1 MNEFKKKIAYNDKT
15 IMNVLYSAVRLARVV
30 ALAALTH
37 IIFVLLWYSTAA
49 HSKSPQVYINNFDA
63 YWQTATG
70 FWILLVCATML
81 FAILQ
86 SYILGKF
93 LRRFWSAIIYLG
105 FTGLFLY
112 AYDNFNYMLVV
123 VLVALF
129 STSNATAVQDYIT
142 DIWKELYDESDYKAM
157 HRFIKAE
164 VRQEDVLFELFHD
177 RRDGSTTGVT
187 KHVSDETYEVTDVEP
202 YKGEIES
209 DIATDST
216 INDVLSAKFGSA
228 EALTDDEFKQLLK
241 DTPQDDLQ
249 DTNDLE
255 LSTEDGREVEG
266 EISSESDLQD
276 TNDLELSTEDGR
288 EVEGEISSESDLQ
301 GINDLEL
308 STEDGTED
316 EGEISS
322 ESDLQDTNDLELS
335 TEDGTEDGT
344 EDDHK
349 THPETITLDANDFE
363 SSTEDVQEKE
373 RLDNVRRKIQEQKS
387 RYRRRV

>member
-1 MNEFKKKIAYNDKT
+1 MNEFKRKIAYNDK
-15 IMNVLYSAVRLARVV
+15 IILNVIHSAIILSRLVS
-30 ALAALTH
+30 LAALTH

-63 YWQTATG
+63 YWQSATG

-81 FAILQ
+81 FAKLQ

-112 AYDNFNYMLVV
+112 AYDNFNYMIFVL
-123 VLVALF
+123 LVALF
-129 STSNATAVQDYIT
+129 STSNVDAVKDYIA

-187 KHVSDETYEVTDVEP
+187 KHVSDDTYEVTDVEP
-202 YKGEIES
+202 YKGELES

-241 DTPQDDLQ
+241 DTPQDEDDLQ
-249 DTNDLE
+249 DANDLE
-255 LSTEDGREVEG
+255 LSTEDGTQVEG

-276 TNDLELSTEDGR
+276 TN
-288 EVEGEISSESDLQ
+288 
-301 GINDLEL
+301 NLEL
-308 STEDGTED
+308 STEDGT
-316 EGEISS
+316 
-322 ESDLQDTNDLELS
+322 Q
-335 TEDGTEDGT
+335 
-344 EDDHK
+344 DDHK
-349 THPETITLDANDFE
+349 THPETITQVVNDLE

-387 RYRRRV
+387 RHRRRV

>member
-1 MNEFKKKIAYNDKT
+1 MNEFKRKIAYNDKT

-49 HSKSPQVYINNFDA
+49 HSKSPQIYINNFDA

-112 AYDNFNYMLVV
+112 AYDNFNYMIFV

-129 STSNATAVQDYIT
+129 STSNVDAVKNYIT

-177 RRDGSTTGVT
+177 RHDGSTTGVT

-228 EALTDDEFKQLLK
+228 EALTDEEFKQLLK
-241 DTPQDDLQ
+241 DTPQDE
-249 DTNDLE
+249 TDLE
-255 LSTEDGREVEG
+255 LSTEDGTQDEGEISSESDLQDTTDIELSTEDGEEVEG

-276 TNDLELSTEDGR
+276 TTDIELSTEDGR
-288 EVEGEISSESDLQ
+288 
-301 GINDLEL
+301 
-308 STEDGTED
+308 
-316 EGEISS
+316 
-322 ESDLQDTNDLELS
+322 
-335 TEDGTEDGT
+335 

-349 THPETITLDANDFE
+349 THPETITLDANDLE
-363 SSTEDVQEKE
+363 SATEDVQEKE

-387 RYRRRV
+387 RHRRRV

>member
-1 MNEFKKKIAYNDKT
+1 MNEFKRKIAYNDKT
-15 IMNVLYSAVRLARVV
+15 IMNVLYSAIRLSRVV

-49 HSKSPQVYINNFDA
+49 HSKSPQIYINNFDA

-112 AYDNFNYMLVV
+112 AYDNFNYMIFV

-129 STSNATAVQDYIT
+129 STSNVDAVKNYIT

-209 DIATDST
+209 DIATDNT

-228 EALTDDEFKQLLK
+228 EALTDEEFKQLLK
-241 DTPQDDLQ
+241 DTPQDE
-249 DTNDLE
+249 TDLE
-255 LSTEDGREVEG
+255 LSTEDGTQDEG

-276 TNDLELSTEDGR
+276 TN
-288 EVEGEISSESDLQ
+288 
-301 GINDLEL
+301 NLEL

-335 TEDGTEDGT
+335 TEDGREDN
-344 EDDHK
+344 HK
-349 THPETITLDANDFE
+349 THTEYTDPQEVNTVE
-363 SSTEDVQEKE
+363 HSTVDVQEKE

-387 RYRRRV
+387 RHRRRV

>member
-1 MNEFKKKIAYNDKT
+1 MNEFKRKIAYNDKT

-49 HSKSPQVYINNFDA
+49 HSKSPQIYINNFDA

-112 AYDNFNYMLVV
+112 AYDNFNYMIFV

-129 STSNATAVQDYIT
+129 STSNVDAVKNYIT

-209 DIATDST
+209 DIATDNT

-228 EALTDDEFKQLLK
+228 EALTDEEFKQLLK
-241 DTPQDDLQ
+241 DTPQDE
-249 DTNDLE
+249 TDLE
-255 LSTEDGREVEG
+255 LSTEDGTQDEG

-288 EVEGEISSESDLQ
+288 EDAGEISY
-301 GINDLEL
+301 
-308 STEDGTED
+308 
-316 EGEISS
+316 

-335 TEDGTEDGT
+335 TEDGREDN
-344 EDDHK
+344 HK
-349 THPETITLDANDFE
+349 THTEYTDPQEVNTVE
-363 SSTEDVQEKE
+363 HSTVDVQEKE

-387 RYRRRV
+387 RHRRRV

>member
-49 HSKSPQVYINNFDA
+49 HSKSPQIYINNFDA

-112 AYDNFNYMLVV
+112 AYDNFNYMIFV

-129 STSNATAVQDYIT
+129 STSNVDAVKNYIT

-177 RRDGSTTGVT
+177 RHDGSTTGVT

-228 EALTDDEFKQLLK
+228 EALTDEEFKQLLK
-241 DTPQDDLQ
+241 DTPQDE
-249 DTNDLE
+249 TDLE
-255 LSTEDGREVEG
+255 LSTEDGTQDEGEISSESDLQDTTDIELSTEDGEEVEG

-276 TNDLELSTEDGR
+276 TTDIELSTEDGR
-288 EVEGEISSESDLQ
+288 
-301 GINDLEL
+301 
-308 STEDGTED
+308 
-316 EGEISS
+316 
-322 ESDLQDTNDLELS
+322 
-335 TEDGTEDGT
+335 

-349 THPETITLDANDFE
+349 THPETITLDANDLE
-363 SSTEDVQEKE
+363 SAIEDVQEKE

-387 RYRRRV
+387 RHRRRV

>member
-1 MNEFKKKIAYNDKT
+1 MNEFKRKIAYNDKT
-15 IMNVLYSAVRLARVV
+15 IMNVLYSAIRLSRVV

-37 IIFVLLWYSTAA
+37 IIFVLLWYSTAS
-49 HSKSPQVYINNFDA
+49 HSKSPQIYINNFDA
-63 YWQTATG
+63 YWQSATG

-86 SYILGKF
+86 AYILGKF
-93 LRRFWSAIIYLG
+93 LRRFWSAIVYLG

-112 AYDNFNYMLVV
+112 AYNNFNYMLVV

-129 STSNATAVQDYIT
+129 STSNAAAVQDYIT

-164 VRQEDVLFELFHD
+164 VKQEDVLFELFHD

-187 KHVSDETYEVTDVEP
+187 KHVSDTTYDLTDLEP

-209 DIATDST
+209 IITNDST
-216 INDVLSAKFGSA
+216 INDVLSVKFGSA

-241 DTPQDDLQ
+241 DTPQD
-249 DTNDLE
+249 
-255 LSTEDGREVEG
+255 
-266 EISSESDLQD
+266 ES
-276 TNDLELSTEDGR
+276 
-288 EVEGEISSESDLQ
+288 
-301 GINDLEL
+301 

-316 EGEISS
+316 GGEISS

-335 TEDGTEDGT
+335 TEDGTEDGGEISSESDLQDTNDLELSTEDGT

-349 THPETITLDANDFE
+349 KHPETITLDANDLE

>member
-1 MNEFKKKIAYNDKT
+1 MNEFKRKIAYNDKI

-49 HSKSPQVYINNFDA
+49 HSKSPQIYINNFDA

-112 AYDNFNYMLVV
+112 AYDNFNYMIFV

-129 STSNATAVQDYIT
+129 STSNVDAVKNYIT

-209 DIATDST
+209 DIATDNT

-228 EALTDDEFKQLLK
+228 EALTDEEFKQLLK
-241 DTPQDDLQ
+241 DTPQDETDLELSTEDGTQDEGEISSESDLQ
-249 DTNDLE
+249 YTNDLE
-255 LSTEDGREVEG
+255 LSTEDGRE
-266 EISSESDLQD
+266 
-276 TNDLELSTEDGR
+276 
-288 EVEGEISSESDLQ
+288 
-301 GINDLEL
+301 
-308 STEDGTED
+308 
-316 EGEISS
+316 
-322 ESDLQDTNDLELS
+322 
-335 TEDGTEDGT
+335 
-344 EDDHK
+344 DDHK
-349 THPETITLDANDFE
+349 IHPEYTDPQEVNTVE
-363 SSTEDVQEKE
+363 HSTVDVQEKE

-387 RYRRRV
+387 RHRRRV

>member
-49 HSKSPQVYINNFDA
+49 HSKSPQIYINNFDA

-241 DTPQDDLQ
+241 DTPQD
-249 DTNDLE
+249 E
-255 LSTEDGREVEG
+255 SSTKD
-266 EISSESDLQD
+266 SK
-276 TNDLELSTEDGR
+276 
-288 EVEGEISSESDLQ
+288 
-301 GINDLEL
+301 
-308 STEDGTED
+308 ED

-322 ESDLQDTNDLELS
+322 EYTDIDNTNNLELS
-335 TEDGTEDGT
+335 TEDSTQ
-344 EDDHK
+344 DDHK
-349 THPETITLDANDFE
+349 IHPEYTDPQYVNDFE

>member
-1 MNEFKKKIAYNDKT
+1 MNEFKRKIAYNDKT

-49 HSKSPQVYINNFDA
+49 HSKSPQIYINNFDA

-112 AYDNFNYMLVV
+112 AYDNFNYMIFV

-129 STSNATAVQDYIT
+129 STSNVDAVKDYIT

-241 DTPQDDLQ
+241 GAPQDETDLQ

-255 LSTEDGREVEG
+255 LSTEDGGEVEGQISSESDLQDANDLKLSTEDGREDAG

-288 EVEGEISSESDLQ
+288 E
-301 GINDLEL
+301 
-308 STEDGTED
+308 
-316 EGEISS
+316 
-322 ESDLQDTNDLELS
+322 
-335 TEDGTEDGT
+335 
-344 EDDHK
+344 DDHT
-349 THPETITLDANDFE
+349 THPETITLDANDLE

-387 RYRRRV
+387 RHRRRV

>member
-49 HSKSPQVYINNFDA
+49 HSKSPQIYINNFDA

-112 AYDNFNYMLVV
+112 AYDNFNYMIFV

-129 STSNATAVQDYIT
+129 STSNVDAVKDYIT

-228 EALTDDEFKQLLK
+228 EALTDEEFKQLLK
-241 DTPQDDLQ
+241 DTPQDE
-249 DTNDLE
+249 T
-255 LSTEDGREVEG
+255 
-266 EISSESDLQD
+266 
-276 TNDLELSTEDGR
+276 
-288 EVEGEISSESDLQ
+288 
-301 GINDLEL
+301 DLEL
-308 STEDGTED
+308 STEDGTQD

-322 ESDLQDTNDLELS
+322 ESDLQDTTDIELS
-335 TEDGTEDGT
+335 TEDGR

>member
-1 MNEFKKKIAYNDKT
+1 MNEFKRKIAYNDKT
-15 IMNVLYSAVRLARVV
+15 VMNVLYSAVRLSRLVS
-30 ALAALTH
+30 LAALTH

-63 YWQTATG
+63 YWQSATG

-112 AYDNFNYMLVV
+112 AYDNFNYMIFVL
-123 VLVALF
+123 LVALF
-129 STSNATAVQDYIT
+129 STSNVDAVKDYIA

-187 KHVSDETYEVTDVEP
+187 KHVSDDTYEVTDVEP
-202 YKGEIES
+202 YKGELES

-241 DTPQDDLQ
+241 DTPQDEDDIQ
-249 DTNDLE
+249 DANDLE
-255 LSTEDGREVEG
+255 LSTEDGTQVEG

-276 TNDLELSTEDGR
+276 TN
-288 EVEGEISSESDLQ
+288 
-301 GINDLEL
+301 NLEL
-308 STEDGTED
+308 STEDGT
-316 EGEISS
+316 
-322 ESDLQDTNDLELS
+322 QDDN
-335 TEDGTEDGT
+335 
-344 EDDHK
+344 K
-349 THPETITLDANDFE
+349 THPETITQVVNDLE

-387 RYRRRV
+387 RHRRRV

>member
-1 MNEFKKKIAYNDKT
+1 MNEFKRKIAYNDKT

-49 HSKSPQVYINNFDA
+49 HSKSPQIYINNFDA

-112 AYDNFNYMLVV
+112 AYDNFNYMIFV

-129 STSNATAVQDYIT
+129 STSNVDAVKNYIT

-228 EALTDDEFKQLLK
+228 EALTDEEFKQLLK
-241 DTPQDDLQ
+241 DTPQDE
-249 DTNDLE
+249 TDLE
-255 LSTEDGREVEG
+255 LSTEDGTQDEG

-288 EVEGEISSESDLQ
+288 ED
-301 GINDLEL
+301 N
-308 STEDGTED
+308 
-316 EGEISS
+316 
-322 ESDLQDTNDLELS
+322 
-335 TEDGTEDGT
+335 
-344 EDDHK
+344 HK
-349 THPETITLDANDFE
+349 THTEYTDPQEVNTVE
-363 SSTEDVQEKE
+363 HSTVDVQEKE

>member
-1 MNEFKKKIAYNDKT
+1 MNEFKRKIAYNDKT
-15 IMNVLYSAVRLARVV
+15 IMNVLYSAIRLSRVV

-37 IIFVLLWYSTAA
+37 IIFVLLWYSTAS
-49 HSKSPQVYINNFDA
+49 HSKSPQIYINNFDA
-63 YWQTATG
+63 YWQSATG

-86 SYILGKF
+86 AYILGKF

-112 AYDNFNYMLVV
+112 AYDNFNYMIFV

-129 STSNATAVQDYIT
+129 NTSNVDAVKNYIT

-209 DIATDST
+209 DIATDSA

-228 EALTDDEFKQLLK
+228 EALTDEEFKQLLK
-241 DTPQDDLQ
+241 DTPQD
-249 DTNDLE
+249 E
-255 LSTEDGREVEG
+255 SSTKD
-266 EISSESDLQD
+266 SK
-276 TNDLELSTEDGR
+276 
-288 EVEGEISSESDLQ
+288 
-301 GINDLEL
+301 
-308 STEDGTED
+308 ED

-322 ESDLQDTNDLELS
+322 EYTDIDNTNNLELS
-335 TEDGTEDGT
+335 TEDSTQ
-344 EDDHK
+344 DDHK
-349 THPETITLDANDFE
+349 IHPEYTDPQYVNNLE

>member
-1 MNEFKKKIAYNDKT
+1 MNEFKRKIAYNDKT
-15 IMNVLYSAVRLARVV
+15 IMNVLYSAIRLSRVV

-37 IIFVLLWYSTAA
+37 IIFVLLWYSTAS
-49 HSKSPQVYINNFDA
+49 HSKSPQIYINNFDA
-63 YWQTATG
+63 YWQSATG

-86 SYILGKF
+86 AYILGKF

-112 AYDNFNYMLVV
+112 AYDNFNYMIFV

-129 STSNATAVQDYIT
+129 STSNVDAVKNYIT

-228 EALTDDEFKQLLK
+228 EALTDEEFKQLLK
-241 DTPQDDLQ
+241 DTPQDE
-249 DTNDLE
+249 TDLE
-255 LSTEDGREVEG
+255 LSTEDGTQDEG

-288 EVEGEISSESDLQ
+288 ED
-301 GINDLEL
+301 N
-308 STEDGTED
+308 
-316 EGEISS
+316 
-322 ESDLQDTNDLELS
+322 
-335 TEDGTEDGT
+335 
-344 EDDHK
+344 HK
-349 THPETITLDANDFE
+349 THTEYTDPQEVNTVE
-363 SSTEDVQEKE
+363 HSTVDVQEKE

-387 RYRRRV
+387 RHRRRV

>member
-1 MNEFKKKIAYNDKT
+1 MNEFKRKIAYNDKT
-15 IMNVLYSAVRLARVV
+15 VMNVLYSAVRLSRLVS
-30 ALAALTH
+30 LAALTH

-63 YWQTATG
+63 YWQSATG

-112 AYDNFNYMLVV
+112 AYDNFNYMIFV

-129 STSNATAVQDYIT
+129 STSNVDAVKDYIA

-177 RRDGSTTGVT
+177 RRDGSTTCVT
-187 KHVSDETYEVTDVEP
+187 KHVSDDTYEVTDVEP
-202 YKGEIES
+202 YKGELES

-241 DTPQDDLQ
+241 DTPQDEDDLQ
-249 DTNDLE
+249 DANDLE
-255 LSTEDGREVEG
+255 LSTEDGTQVEG

-276 TNDLELSTEDGR
+276 TN
-288 EVEGEISSESDLQ
+288 
-301 GINDLEL
+301 NLEL
-308 STEDGTED
+308 STEDGT
-316 EGEISS
+316 
-322 ESDLQDTNDLELS
+322 Q
-335 TEDGTEDGT
+335 
-344 EDDHK
+344 DDHK
-349 THPETITLDANDFE
+349 THPETITQVVNDLE

-387 RYRRRV
+387 RHRRRV

>member
-1 MNEFKKKIAYNDKT
+1 MNEFKRKIAYNDKT

-49 HSKSPQVYINNFDA
+49 HSKSPQIYINNFDA

-112 AYDNFNYMLVV
+112 AYDNFNYMIFV

-129 STSNATAVQDYIT
+129 STSNVDAVKNYIT
-142 DIWKELYDESDYKAM
+142 DIWIELYDESDYKAM

-177 RRDGSTTGVT
+177 RHDGSTTGVT

-228 EALTDDEFKQLLK
+228 EALTDEEFKQLLK
-241 DTPQDDLQ
+241 DTPQDE
-249 DTNDLE
+249 TDLE
-255 LSTEDGREVEG
+255 LSTEDGTQDDG

-276 TNDLELSTEDGR
+276 TNDLELSTEDGE

-301 GINDLEL
+301 DTTDIEL
-308 STEDGTED
+308 STEDGR
-316 EGEISS
+316 
-322 ESDLQDTNDLELS
+322 
-335 TEDGTEDGT
+335 

-349 THPETITLDANDFE
+349 THPETITLDANDLE
-363 SSTEDVQEKE
+363 SAIEDVQEKE

-387 RYRRRV
+387 RHRRRV

>member
-1 MNEFKKKIAYNDKT
+1 MNEFKRKIAYNDKT
-15 IMNVLYSAVRLARVV
+15 IMNVLYSAIRLSRVV

-37 IIFVLLWYSTAA
+37 IIFVLLWYSTAS
-49 HSKSPQVYINNFDA
+49 HSKSPQIYINNFDA
-63 YWQTATG
+63 YWQSATG

-86 SYILGKF
+86 AYILGKF
-93 LRRFWSAIIYLG
+93 LRRFWSAIVYLG

-112 AYDNFNYMLVV
+112 AYNNFNYMLVV

-129 STSNATAVQDYIT
+129 STSNAAAVKDYIT

-164 VRQEDVLFELFHD
+164 VKQEDVLFELFHD

-187 KHVSDETYEVTDVEP
+187 KHVLPDGHFTHCASSDHTDVEP
-202 YKGEIES
+202 YKGES

-216 INDVLSAKFGSA
+216 INDVLSVKFGSA

-241 DTPQDDLQ
+241 DTPQDETDLQ

-255 LSTEDGREVEG
+255 LSTEGGREVEG
-266 EISSESDLQD
+266 EIRSESDLQD
-276 TNDLELSTEDGR
+276 TNDLELSTEDG
-288 EVEGEISSESDLQ
+288 
-301 GINDLEL
+301 
-308 STEDGTED
+308 TEDG
-316 EGEISS
+316 GEISS

-335 TEDGTEDGT
+335 TEDGTED
-344 EDDHK
+344 DHK
-349 THPETITLDANDFE
+349 KHPETITLDANDLE

>member
-1 MNEFKKKIAYNDKT
+1 MNEFKRKIAYNDK
-15 IMNVLYSAVRLARVV
+15 IILNVIHSAIRLSRVV
-30 ALAALTH
+30 TLASLTH
-37 IIFVLLWYSTAA
+37 LIFVLLWYSTAA

-70 FWILLVCATML
+70 FWILLVCATMM

-86 SYILGKF
+86 SEILGKF

-112 AYDNFNYMLVV
+112 AYDNFNYMIFV

-129 STSNATAVQDYIT
+129 STSNVDAVKDYIT
-142 DIWKELYDESDYKAM
+142 DIWKELYDESDDKAM

-216 INDVLSAKFGSA
+216 ISDVLSAKFGSA

-241 DTPQDDLQ
+241 DTPQDEDDLQ
-249 DTNDLE
+249 DANDLE
-255 LSTEDGREVEG
+255 LSTEDGGEVEG
-266 EISSESDLQD
+266 QISSESDLQD
-276 TNDLELSTEDGR
+276 ANDLKLSTEDGR
-288 EVEGEISSESDLQ
+288 ED
-301 GINDLEL
+301 N
-308 STEDGTED
+308 
-316 EGEISS
+316 
-322 ESDLQDTNDLELS
+322 
-335 TEDGTEDGT
+335 
-344 EDDHK
+344 HK
-349 THPETITLDANDFE
+349 THTEYTDPQEVNTVE
-363 SSTEDVQEKE
+363 HSTVDVQEKE

-387 RYRRRV
+387 RHRRRV

>member
-49 HSKSPQVYINNFDA
+49 HSKSPQIYINNFDV

-70 FWILLVCATML
+70 FWILLVCATMV
-81 FAILQ
+81 FATLQ

-112 AYDNFNYMLVV
+112 AYDNFNYMIFV

-129 STSNATAVQDYIT
+129 STSNVDAVKNYIT

-187 KHVSDETYEVTDVEP
+187 NHVSDETYEVTDVEP

-228 EALTDDEFKQLLK
+228 EALTDEEFKQLLK
-241 DTPQDDLQ
+241 DTPQDE
-249 DTNDLE
+249 T
-255 LSTEDGREVEG
+255 
-266 EISSESDLQD
+266 
-276 TNDLELSTEDGR
+276 
-288 EVEGEISSESDLQ
+288 
-301 GINDLEL
+301 DLEL
-308 STEDGTED
+308 STEDGTQD

-322 ESDLQDTNDLELS
+322 ESDLQDTNDIELS
-335 TEDGTEDGT
+335 TEDGREDDHKTHPESDLQDTTDIELST

-349 THPETITLDANDFE
+349 THPETITLDTNDLE
-363 SSTEDVQEKE
+363 SATEDVQEKE

-387 RYRRRV
+387 RHRRRV

>member
-1 MNEFKKKIAYNDKT
+1 MNEFKRKIAYNDKT
-15 IMNVLYSAVRLARVV
+15 IMNVLYSAIRLSRVV

-37 IIFVLLWYSTAA
+37 IIFVLLWCLTAA
-49 HSKSPQVYINNFDA
+49 HSKTPQVYINNFDT
-63 YWQTATG
+63 YWQSATG
-70 FWILLVCATML
+70 FWMLLVCATML

-86 SYILGKF
+86 AYVLGKF

-112 AYDNFNYMLVV
+112 AYDNFNYMIIV
-123 VLVALF
+123 VLLALF
-129 STSNATAVQDYIT
+129 STSNIDAVKDYIT

-164 VRQEDVLFELFHD
+164 VRQEDVFFELFHD

-216 INDVLSAKFGSA
+216 IHDVLSAKFGSA

-255 LSTEDGREVEG
+255 LSTEDGTQVEG

-276 TNDLELSTEDGR
+276 TN
-288 EVEGEISSESDLQ
+288 
-301 GINDLEL
+301 NLEL

-335 TEDGTEDGT
+335 TEDGT

>member
-1 MNEFKKKIAYNDKT
+1 MNEFKRKIAYNDK
-15 IMNVLYSAVRLARVV
+15 IILNVLYSAVRLSRLVS
-30 ALAALTH
+30 LAALTH

-63 YWQTATG
+63 YWQSATG
-70 FWILLVCATML
+70 FWILLVCATMM

-86 SYILGKF
+86 SEILGKF

-112 AYDNFNYMLVV
+112 AYDNFNYMIFV

-129 STSNATAVQDYIT
+129 STSNVDAVKDYIA

-187 KHVSDETYEVTDVEP
+187 KHVSDDTYEVTDVEP
-202 YKGEIES
+202 YKGELES

-241 DTPQDDLQ
+241 DTPQDEDDLQ
-249 DTNDLE
+249 DANDLE
-255 LSTEDGREVEG
+255 LSTEDGTQVEG

-276 TNDLELSTEDGR
+276 TN
-288 EVEGEISSESDLQ
+288 
-301 GINDLEL
+301 NLEL
-308 STEDGTED
+308 STEDGT
-316 EGEISS
+316 
-322 ESDLQDTNDLELS
+322 Q
-335 TEDGTEDGT
+335 
-344 EDDHK
+344 DDHK
-349 THPETITLDANDFE
+349 THPETITQVVNDLE

-387 RYRRRV
+387 RHRRRV

>member
-1 MNEFKKKIAYNDKT
+1 MNEFKRKIAYNDK
-15 IMNVLYSAVRLARVV
+15 IILNVLYSAVRLSRLVS
-30 ALAALTH
+30 LAALTH

-63 YWQTATG
+63 YWQSATG
-70 FWILLVCATML
+70 FWILLVCATMM

-86 SYILGKF
+86 SEILGKF

-112 AYDNFNYMLVV
+112 AYDNFNYMIFV

-129 STSNATAVQDYIT
+129 STSNVDAVKDYIT

-187 KHVSDETYEVTDVEP
+187 KHVSDDTYEVTDVEP
-202 YKGEIES
+202 YKGELES

-241 DTPQDDLQ
+241 DTPQDEDDLQ
-249 DTNDLE
+249 DANDLE
-255 LSTEDGREVEG
+255 LSTEDGTQVEG

-276 TNDLELSTEDGR
+276 TN
-288 EVEGEISSESDLQ
+288 
-301 GINDLEL
+301 NLEL
-308 STEDGTED
+308 STEDGT
-316 EGEISS
+316 
-322 ESDLQDTNDLELS
+322 Q
-335 TEDGTEDGT
+335 
-344 EDDHK
+344 DDHK
-349 THPETITLDANDFE
+349 THPETITQVVNDLE

-387 RYRRRV
+387 RHRRRV

>member
-1 MNEFKKKIAYNDKT
+1 MNEFKRKIAYNDKT
-15 IMNVLYSAVRLARVV
+15 IMNVLYSAVRLSRVV

-164 VRQEDVLFELFHD
+164 VKQEDVLFELFHD

-187 KHVSDETYEVTDVEP
+187 KHVSDTTYDLTDLEP

-209 DIATDST
+209 NIANDST
-216 INDVLSAKFGSA
+216 INDVLSVKFGSA
-228 EALTDDEFKQLLK
+228 EALTDEEFKQLLK
-241 DTPQDDLQ
+241 DTPQD
-249 DTNDLE
+249 E
-255 LSTEDGREVEG
+255 SSTKD
-266 EISSESDLQD
+266 SK
-276 TNDLELSTEDGR
+276 
-288 EVEGEISSESDLQ
+288 
-301 GINDLEL
+301 
-308 STEDGTED
+308 ED

-322 ESDLQDTNDLELS
+322 EYTDIDNTNNLELS
-335 TEDGTEDGT
+335 TEDSTQ
-344 EDDHK
+344 DDHK
-349 THPETITLDANDFE
+349 IHPEYTDPQYVNNLE

>member
-1 MNEFKKKIAYNDKT
+1 MNEFKRKIAYNDK
-15 IMNVLYSAVRLARVV
+15 IILNVIHSAIRLSRVV
-30 ALAALTH
+30 TLASLTH
-37 IIFVLLWYSTAA
+37 LIFVLLWYSTAA

-63 YWQTATG
+63 YWETATG
-70 FWILLVCATML
+70 FWILLVCATMW

-112 AYDNFNYMLVV
+112 AYDNFNYMIFV

-129 STSNATAVQDYIT
+129 STSNVDAVKDYIT

-202 YKGEIES
+202 YKDEIES

-241 DTPQDDLQ
+241 GAPQDKTDLQ

-255 LSTEDGREVEG
+255 LSTEDGGEVEG
-266 EISSESDLQD
+266 QISSESDLQDANDLKLSTEDGREDAGEISYESDLQD

-288 EVEGEISSESDLQ
+288 ED
-301 GINDLEL
+301 N
-308 STEDGTED
+308 
-316 EGEISS
+316 
-322 ESDLQDTNDLELS
+322 
-335 TEDGTEDGT
+335 
-344 EDDHK
+344 HK
-349 THPETITLDANDFE
+349 THTEYTEPQEVNTVE
-363 SSTEDVQEKE
+363 HSTVDVQEKE

-387 RYRRRV
+387 RHRRRV

>member
-49 HSKSPQVYINNFDA
+49 HSKSPQIYINNFDA

-112 AYDNFNYMLVV
+112 AYDNFNYMIFV

-129 STSNATAVQDYIT
+129 STSNVDVVKNYIT

-228 EALTDDEFKQLLK
+228 EALTDEEFKQLLK
-241 DTPQDDLQ
+241 DTPQDE
-249 DTNDLE
+249 T
-255 LSTEDGREVEG
+255 
-266 EISSESDLQD
+266 
-276 TNDLELSTEDGR
+276 
-288 EVEGEISSESDLQ
+288 
-301 GINDLEL
+301 DLEL
-308 STEDGTED
+308 STEDGTQD

-335 TEDGTEDGT
+335 TEDGEEVEGEISSESDLQDTTDIELSTEDGR

-349 THPETITLDANDFE
+349 THPETITLDANDLE

>member
-1 MNEFKKKIAYNDKT
+1 MNEFKRKIAYNDK
-15 IMNVLYSAVRLARVV
+15 IILNVLYSAVRLSRLVS
-30 ALAALTH
+30 LAALTH

-63 YWQTATG
+63 YWQSATG
-70 FWILLVCATML
+70 FWILLVCATMM

-86 SYILGKF
+86 SEILGKF

-112 AYDNFNYMLVV
+112 SYDNFNYMIFV

-129 STSNATAVQDYIT
+129 STSNVDAVKDYIA

-187 KHVSDETYEVTDVEP
+187 KHVSDDTYEVTDVEP
-202 YKGEIES
+202 YKGELES

-241 DTPQDDLQ
+241 DTPQDEDDLQ
-249 DTNDLE
+249 DANDLE
-255 LSTEDGREVEG
+255 LSTEDGTQVEG

-276 TNDLELSTEDGR
+276 TN
-288 EVEGEISSESDLQ
+288 
-301 GINDLEL
+301 NLEL
-308 STEDGTED
+308 STEDGT
-316 EGEISS
+316 
-322 ESDLQDTNDLELS
+322 Q
-335 TEDGTEDGT
+335 
-344 EDDHK
+344 DDHK
-349 THPETITLDANDFE
+349 THPETITQEVNTVE
-363 SSTEDVQEKE
+363 HSTVDVQEKE

-387 RYRRRV
+387 RHRRRV

>member
-1 MNEFKKKIAYNDKT
+1 MNEFKRKIAYNDKT

-49 HSKSPQVYINNFDA
+49 HSKSPQIYINNFDA

-112 AYDNFNYMLVV
+112 AYDNFNYMIFV

-129 STSNATAVQDYIT
+129 STSNVDAVKNYIT
-142 DIWKELYDESDYKAM
+142 DIWIELYDESDYKAM

-177 RRDGSTTGVT
+177 RHDGSTTGVT

-228 EALTDDEFKQLLK
+228 EALTDEEFKQLLK
-241 DTPQDDLQ
+241 DTPQDE
-249 DTNDLE
+249 TDLE
-255 LSTEDGREVEG
+255 LSTEDGTQDDGEISSESDLQDTTDIELSTEDGEEVEG

-276 TNDLELSTEDGR
+276 TTDIELSTEDGR
-288 EVEGEISSESDLQ
+288 
-301 GINDLEL
+301 
-308 STEDGTED
+308 
-316 EGEISS
+316 
-322 ESDLQDTNDLELS
+322 
-335 TEDGTEDGT
+335 

-349 THPETITLDANDFE
+349 THPETITLDANDLE
-363 SSTEDVQEKE
+363 SATEDVQEKE

-387 RYRRRV
+387 RHRRRV

>member
-1 MNEFKKKIAYNDKT
+1 MNEFKRKIAYNDKT

-49 HSKSPQVYINNFDA
+49 HSKSPQIYINNFDA

-112 AYDNFNYMLVV
+112 AYDNFNYMIFV

-129 STSNATAVQDYIT
+129 STSNVDAVKNYIT

-177 RRDGSTTGVT
+177 RHDGSTTGVT

-228 EALTDDEFKQLLK
+228 EALTDEEFKQLLK
-241 DTPQDDLQ
+241 DTPQDE
-249 DTNDLE
+249 TDLE
-255 LSTEDGREVEG
+255 LSTEDGTQDDG

-276 TNDLELSTEDGR
+276 TNDLELSTEDGE

-301 GINDLEL
+301 DTTDIEL
-308 STEDGTED
+308 STEDGR
-316 EGEISS
+316 
-322 ESDLQDTNDLELS
+322 
-335 TEDGTEDGT
+335 

-349 THPETITLDANDFE
+349 THPETITLDANDLE
-363 SSTEDVQEKE
+363 SATEDVQEKE

-387 RYRRRV
+387 RHRRRV

>member
-1 MNEFKKKIAYNDKT
+1 MNEFKRKIAYNDKT

-49 HSKSPQVYINNFDA
+49 HSKSPQIYINNFDA

-86 SYILGKF
+86 AYILGKF

-112 AYDNFNYMLVV
+112 AYDNFNYMIFV

-129 STSNATAVQDYIT
+129 STSNVDAVKNYIT

-164 VRQEDVLFELFHD
+164 VKQDDVLFELFHD

-228 EALTDDEFKQLLK
+228 EALTDEEFKQLLK
-241 DTPQDDLQ
+241 DTPQDE
-249 DTNDLE
+249 TDLE
-255 LSTEDGREVEG
+255 LSTEDGTQDEG

-288 EVEGEISSESDLQ
+288 ED
-301 GINDLEL
+301 N
-308 STEDGTED
+308 
-316 EGEISS
+316 
-322 ESDLQDTNDLELS
+322 
-335 TEDGTEDGT
+335 
-344 EDDHK
+344 HK
-349 THPETITLDANDFE
+349 THTEYTDPQEVNTVE
-363 SSTEDVQEKE
+363 HSTVDVQEKE

-387 RYRRRV
+387 RHRRRV

>member
-49 HSKSPQVYINNFDA
+49 HSKSPQIYINNFDA

-70 FWILLVCATML
+70 FWILLVCATMV
-81 FAILQ
+81 FATLQ

-112 AYDNFNYMLVV
+112 AYDNFNYMIFV

-129 STSNATAVQDYIT
+129 STSNVDAVKDRIT

-164 VRQEDVLFELFHD
+164 VRQENVLFELFHD
-177 RRDGSTTGVT
+177 RRDGSTTGTT
-187 KHVSDETYEVTDVEP
+187 KHVLPDGHLTHCASP
-202 YKGEIES
+202 YYNDLAQSKGEMES
-209 DIATDST
+209 DITNDST

-241 DTPQDDLQ
+241 DTPQD
-249 DTNDLE
+249 
-255 LSTEDGREVEG
+255 EG

-276 TNDLELSTEDGR
+276 TNDLELSTED
-288 EVEGEISSESDLQ
+288 
-301 GINDLEL
+301 
-308 STEDGTED
+308 STQD

-335 TEDGTEDGT
+335 TEDSTQDEDET
-344 EDDHK
+344 P
-349 THPETITLDANDFE
+349 PESIDTNNLE

-387 RYRRRV
+387 KHRRRV

>member
-1 MNEFKKKIAYNDKT
+1 MNEFKRKIAYNDKT

-49 HSKSPQVYINNFDA
+49 HSKSPQIYINNFDA

-112 AYDNFNYMLVV
+112 AYDNFNYMIFV

-129 STSNATAVQDYIT
+129 STSNVDAVKNYIT

-228 EALTDDEFKQLLK
+228 EALTDEEFKQLLK
-241 DTPQDDLQ
+241 DTPQDE
-249 DTNDLE
+249 TDLE
-255 LSTEDGREVEG
+255 LSTEDGTQDEG

-288 EVEGEISSESDLQ
+288 EDAGEISY
-301 GINDLEL
+301 
-308 STEDGTED
+308 
-316 EGEISS
+316 

-335 TEDGTEDGT
+335 TEDGREDN
-344 EDDHK
+344 HK
-349 THPETITLDANDFE
+349 THTEYTDPQEVNTVE
-363 SSTEDVQEKE
+363 HSTVDVQEKE

-387 RYRRRV
+387 RHRRRV

>member
-15 IMNVLYSAVRLARVV
+15 IMNVLYSAVRLSRLV

-49 HSKSPQVYINNFDA
+49 HSKSPQIYINNFDA
-63 YWQTATG
+63 YWQSATG
-70 FWILLVCATML
+70 FWILLVLFVML
-81 FAILQ
+81 ITILKAFM
-86 SYILGKF
+86 LGKF
-93 LRRFWSAIIYLG
+93 LRPFWSSIVYLG

-112 AYDNFNYMLVV
+112 AYNNFEYMIFV

-129 STSNATAVQDYIT
+129 STLNLNAVKDYIT

-177 RRDGSTTGVT
+177 RRDGSTTCVT

-228 EALTDDEFKQLLK
+228 EALTDDEFNQLLK
-241 DTPQDDLQ
+241 GAPQDETDLQ

-255 LSTEDGREVEG
+255 LSTEDGGEVEG
-266 EISSESDLQD
+266 QISSESDLQDANDLKLSTEDGREDAGEISYESDLQD

-288 EVEGEISSESDLQ
+288 ED
-301 GINDLEL
+301 N
-308 STEDGTED
+308 
-316 EGEISS
+316 
-322 ESDLQDTNDLELS
+322 
-335 TEDGTEDGT
+335 
-344 EDDHK
+344 HK
-349 THPETITLDANDFE
+349 THTEYTDPQEVNTVE
-363 SSTEDVQEKE
+363 HSTVDVQEKE

-387 RYRRRV
+387 RHRRRV